1 MSLDTNIS
9 DLATRLSTEFN
20 SLRSEMSAL
29 GGGGTVIGTV
39 QPTPATGVSVL
50 WIDTTGGNLN
60 FKIVTGD

>member
-1 MSLDTNIS
+1 MSLDTNIADVIS
-9 DLATRLSTEFN
+9 RISTEIN
-20 SLRSEMSAL
+20 SVRSEMGS
-29 GGGGTVIGTV
+29 GTVIGTV